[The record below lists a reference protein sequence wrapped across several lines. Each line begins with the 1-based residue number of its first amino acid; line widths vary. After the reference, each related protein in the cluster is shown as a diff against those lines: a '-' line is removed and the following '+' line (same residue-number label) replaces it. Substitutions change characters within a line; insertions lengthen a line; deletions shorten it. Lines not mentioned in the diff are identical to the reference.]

1 MEEKIRQMMPLL
13 MSENRADRE
22 MAMQL
27 CEGQGVDK
35 IEAIKAAIRETRFE
49 VDFEHYDKKIY
60 LTEKSFLSEGTKEI
74 AYRLCPNYY
83 FIEGNGYFEE
93 RENLWGSDL
102 NYSDIDDCIST
113 YSNGDVYMYTLVND
127 KERAMHIFKQ
137 KAPSEIDKRISE
149 LEAEIA
155 ALKASRERIN
165 NL

>member
-1 MEEKIRQMMPLL
+1 MEEKLRQIIPLL

-49 VDFEHYDKKIY
+49 VNWDHPDIYHVLTLNVFLERGAKIVAFM
-60 LTEKSFLSEGTKEI
+60 LGVSFYAIDISGRFRQRESPGIHMNTLDDHVCI
-74 AYRLCPNYY
+74 YR
-83 FIEGNGYFEE
+83 
-93 RENLWGSDL
+93 D
-102 NYSDIDDCIST
+102 
-113 YSNGDVYMYTLVND
+113 GDVLFNTLIND
-127 KERAMHIFKQ
+127 KDRAMHLFKQ
-137 KAPSEIDKRISE
+137 KAPSKIDKRISD

-155 ALKASRERIN
+155 ALKASKERIS